1 MKRYEL
7 KLNKATTLDKF
18 MPARYIDACGYDV
31 EKETFP
37 EGFNFSDLGTSF
49 SSAFRA
55 YKIVSNDVYE
65 VFNEKSKPN
74 VEYTSWGV
82 LNSVIN
88 GVLNYLGS
96 LWQYFQ
102 DMVVYPVRLF
112 SSYVMYHLVV
122 EPFVRLFTGELNDK
136 EFWDVPNVK
145 DQPWY
150 HIILNTFAWVVLK
163 VPFDI
168 IGHVVEIII
177 GAALFVT
184 SPLMILIGSACR
196 SFKDAFFSEAKD
208 PDNGVVVY
216 EQIEPVSK
224 YSLEDVNNFISHQG
238 FGNYIIQF
246 NDKKALE
253 IRRVDLDDG
262 VDLGEDLDV
271 CQGLTEAWNTLVQ
284 ERGEES
290 GQSATHLLSQFVA
303 SIEIKTAEKVDGPLP
318 LVRLEQLK
326 GDTFFSEYDSGSRS
340 KSSSTDD
347 SANLSPSISST
358 PVSEASTPKD
368 AAESKPTTEPQ
379 NMMTTEAFNSL
390 FDGVRQ

>member
-18 MPARYIDACGYDV
+18 MPARYINAYDYD
-31 EKETFP
+31 KEDLNNKLP

-216 EQIEPVSK
+216 EQIKPVSK

-246 NDKKALE
+246 NDKEALE
-253 IRRVDLDDG
+253 IVSVDFGKLDDD
-262 VDLGEDLDV
+262 VNLDV
-271 CQGLTEAWNTLVQ
+271 HDDLCQGLTEAWNTLVQ

-290 GQSATHLLSQFVA
+290 GQSATHLLSQFAA
-303 SIEIKTAEKVDGPLP
+303 SIKIKPAEKVDVSSP
-318 LVRLEQLK
+318 LVQSERSN
-326 GDTFFSEYDSGSRS
+326 GNTFFPKHNSGSGS
-340 KSSSTDD
+340 KSSSTDE
-347 SANLSPSISST
+347 SANLLSRSSPS
-358 PVSEASTPKD
+358 VSDASTHAK
-368 AAESKPTTEPQ
+368 
-379 NMMTTEAFNSL
+379 TTEAQDMISTDALNNL
-390 FDGVRQ
+390 LNGVGH